1 MRKGRIMGQ
10 VTLPGH
16 SGKTTHAMVF
26 MLACTNTRWKQTI
39 AYYFTRNSV
48 FGSVL
53 KPIVSNIIMKASQ
66 IGLNILNVTTNMG
79 SYNHAVWRTFGI
91 S

>member
-1 MRKGRIMGQ
+1 MGQ

-16 SGKTTHAMVF
+16 SRKTTHAMVF
-26 MLACTNTRWKQTI
+26 MLAGINARWKQTI

-53 KPIVSNIIMKASQ
+53 KPIVSNIIMKASH
-66 IGLNILNVTTNMG
+66 IGLNILNVTTDMS
-79 SYNHAVWRTFGI
+79 SYNHAM
-91 S
+91 